1 LNGEGGAV
9 AQSPSSAPSVPPLV
23 PRSRLVAKLRES
35 TAPVVLL
42 SAPSGY
48 GKSVLLEQ
56 WAEEDPRPF
65 TSIILGDLHNDPG
78 MLVAS
83 IVEALARIEPVP
95 DEVSTALRAPEPSI
109 ETVVLPRLGRA
120 LGERAVPMV
129 LVLDDLERIESP
141 QALAVI
147 AAIAGQL
154 PSGSRLALACRTEP
168 ALPIGRL
175 RAHRML
181 TELGRTELTMTKA
194 ECAALLSGLGVE
206 LTGKQLDAMILH
218 AEGWPAA
225 LYLAGLALTEQPDL
239 DAAISR
245 FAGDDRIV
253 VDYIKEEFLAS
264 VSQRR
269 LEFMR
274 RAAVLDRLSGDLCDA
289 VLGRSGSART
299 LVDLARSNSL
309 LTPLDRR
316 DEWFRFHPMFRE
328 MLCSELHRVEPGKA
342 AELNLRASEWWA
354 GQGDWDRAIQHAI
367 EAGDPARAGELLWLA
382 VPRYM
387 ARGRV
392 ATVIGWLGLLGEET
406 IASDPALSLTA
417 AFGWITRGAG
427 SQAEHWIAVARSL
440 LQAGEDAGKGLDLGP
455 GLALA
460 EAGLAR
466 QGVAAMCASTEVAAK
481 DLADESPWLSMCCM
495 LDGVGLH
502 LRGLRDRAQERLVEG
517 ARRGSVSAP
526 TIQVLALAQLAL
538 LAIEDEDWRLAE
550 SLASQARA
558 QVNRSGLIEYPM
570 VALAMAVSALVESR
584 FGRVDK
590 AVADMR
596 IGTGLLGQLDEF
608 APWYEVEAR
617 IALARCAS
625 RLGDGPAAEGFLA
638 EARKLLKRTPDALA
652 LEEWIEQS
660 ARAIEELSVADVSGL
675 SPAELRVLQFLPG
688 HLSYPRSQPRPSS
701 RRTRSSPRRRAS
713 TASSAPPRGGRRSR
727 WRRRPAC
734 STARPIRRA
743 FPRPSSDLDDHPL
756 RAMRSRRPGPRL
768 GQLLRC
774 GQLHRCQS

>member
-1 LNGEGGAV
+1 LNEDRATV
-9 AQSPSSAPSVPPLV
+9 ARPAPSAPPLV
-23 PRSRLVAKLRES
+23 PRSRLIAKLRDS

-56 WAEEDPRPF
+56 WAEGDPRPF

-83 IVEALARIEPVP
+83 IVEALERIEPVP
-95 DEVSTALRAPEPSI
+95 GDVSTALQAPEPSI
-109 ETVVLPRLGRA
+109 ESVVLPRLGRA
-120 LGERAVPMV
+120 LGSRAIPMV

-181 TELGRTELTMTKA
+181 TELGRAELMMTKA
-194 ECAALLSGLGVE
+194 ECAELLAGLGVE
-206 LTGKQLDAMILH
+206 LSGKQLDAMVLH

-225 LYLAGLALTEQPDL
+225 LCLAGLALNEQPDL
-239 DAAISR
+239 DRAISR

-274 RAAVLDRLSGDLCDA
+274 RASVLDRLSGDLCDA
-289 VLGRSGSART
+289 VLGRTGSART
-299 LVDLARSNSL
+299 LVDLSRSNSL

-328 MLCSELHRVEPGKA
+328 MLRSELHRAEPGRETK
-342 AELNLRASEWWA
+342 LNLRASEWWA
-354 GQGDWDRAIQHAI
+354 EQGDSDRAIQYAI
-367 EAGDPARAGELLWLA
+367 EAGDPARAGELLWLG

-387 ARGRV
+387 TRGRV
-392 ATVIGWLGLLGEET
+392 ATVIGWLGRLGEET

-417 AFGWITRGAG
+417 AFGGITRGAG
-427 SQAEHWIAVARSL
+427 SQAEQWIAVARGL
-440 LQAGEDAGKGLDLGP
+440 LQAGGERDQTLGLEP

-466 QGVAAMCASTEVAAK
+466 QGVEAMCASTEVAAR
-481 DLADESPWLSMCCM
+481 DLADDSPWLSMCCM

-502 LRGLRDRAQERLVEG
+502 LRGLREPAQARLVEG

-538 LAIEDEDWRLAE
+538 LAIEDEDWQLAE
-550 SLASQARA
+550 SLAAQARA

-570 VALAMAVSALVESR
+570 VALTMAVSALVEAR

-596 IGTGLLGQLDEF
+596 IGIDLLGALDEF

-617 IALARCAS
+617 IALARCAT
-625 RLGDGPAAEGFLA
+625 RLDDGPTAEALLA
-638 EARKLLKRTPDALA
+638 EAKKLLERTPDAWVLG
-652 LEEWIEQS
+652 EWIEES
-660 ARAIEELSVADVSGL
+660 ALAAKELSASDVSGL

-688 HLSYPRSQPRPSS
+688 HLSYPQIATETFVSPNTVKTQAQSIYRKLGASS
-701 RRTRSSPRRRAS
+701 RREAV
-713 TASSAPPRGGRRSR
+713 ALAQEAG
-727 WRRRPAC
+727 
-734 STARPIRRA
+734 
-743 FPRPSSDLDDHPL
+743 
-756 RAMRSRRPGPRL
+756 
-768 GQLLRC
+768 LL
-774 GQLHRCQS
+774 

>member
-1 LNGEGGAV
+1 LNEDGGAI
-9 AQSPSSAPSVPPLV
+9 AQPPPSALSVPSLV
-23 PRSRLVAKLRES
+23 PRLRLIEKLKES

-83 IVEALARIEPVP
+83 IVEALERVEPMP
-95 DEVSTALRAPEPSI
+95 DDVSTALQAPEPSI
-109 ETVVLPRLGRA
+109 ESIVLPRLGRA
-120 LGERAVPMV
+120 LGDRTVPMV

-147 AAIAGQL
+147 VAIAGQL

-181 TELGRTELTMTKA
+181 TELGRAELMMTKA
-194 ECAALLSGLGVE
+194 ECAALLVGLGVE
-206 LTGKQLDAMILH
+206 LTSMQLDAMILH
-218 AEGWPAA
+218 AEGWAAA

-239 DAAISR
+239 DGAISR

-274 RAAVLDRLSGDLCDA
+274 RASVLDRLSGDLCDA
-289 VLGRSGSART
+289 VLGRTGSART
-299 LVDLARSNSL
+299 LVDLSRSNSL

-328 MLCSELHRVEPGKA
+328 MLRSELHRVEPGREKK
-342 AELNLRASEWWA
+342 LNLRASEWWA
-354 GQGDWDRAIQHAI
+354 EQGDWDRAIQYAI
-367 EAGDPARAGELLWLA
+367 EAGDTARAGELLWLG

-387 ARGRV
+387 TRGRV
-392 ATVIGWLGLLGEET
+392 ATVIGWLGRLGEEA
-406 IASDPALSLTA
+406 IASNPALSLTA
-417 AFGWITRGAG
+417 AFGGITRGAG
-427 SQAEHWIAVARSL
+427 AQAEHWIAVARSL
-440 LQAGEDAGKGLDLGP
+440 LRAEVDMGESLDLLP

-466 QGVAAMCASTEVAAK
+466 AGVEAMCASTEVAAK
-481 DLADESPWLSMCCM
+481 DLGDQSPWLSMCCM

-502 LRGLRDRAQERLVEG
+502 LRGLREPAQRRLMEG

-538 LAIEDEDWRLAE
+538 LAIEGGDWPLAE
-550 SLASQARA
+550 SLAAQARA

-596 IGTGLLGQLDEF
+596 IGMDLLGQLDEF

-617 IALARCAS
+617 IALARCAA
-625 RLGDGPAAEGFLA
+625 RLGDAPVAVAFLD
-638 EARKLLKRTPDALA
+638 EAKRLLKRTPDALVLGA
-652 LEEWIEQS
+652 WIEES
-660 ARAIEELSVADVSGL
+660 DRAVEALSVSEVSGL

-688 HLSYPRSQPRPSS
+688 HLSYPQISAETFVSPNTVKTQAQSIYRKLGASS
-701 RRTRSSPRRRAS
+701 RRQAVELAQEAGLLDREGGAQG
-713 TASSAPPRGGRRSR
+713 PPV
-727 WRRRPAC
+727 PE
-734 STARPIRRA
+734 
-743 FPRPSSDLDDHPL
+743 
-756 RAMRSRRPGPRL
+756 
-768 GQLLRC
+768 
-774 GQLHRCQS
+774 

>member
-1 LNGEGGAV
+1 LNEDGGAIAQPV
-9 AQSPSSAPSVPPLV
+9 PSAQSASSLI
-23 PRSRLVAKLRES
+23 PRARLIKKLKES
-35 TAPVVLL
+35 SAPVVLL

-48 GKSVLLEQ
+48 GKSVLLKQ
-56 WAEEDPRPF
+56 WAEEDSRPF
-65 TSIILGDLHNDPG
+65 TSIILSDLHNDPG

-83 IVEALARIEPVP
+83 ILEALERVEPVA
-95 DEVSTALRAPEPSI
+95 DDVSTALQAPEPSI
-109 ETVVLPRLGRA
+109 ESIVLPRLGRA
-120 LGERAVPMV
+120 LGERTVPMV

-147 AAIAGQL
+147 AAIAGQV
-154 PSGSRLALACRTEP
+154 PAGSRLALACRTEP

-181 TELGRTELTMTKA
+181 TELGTAELTMTKA
-194 ECAALLSGLGVE
+194 ECAALLAGLGVE
-206 LTGKQLDAMILH
+206 LTGKQLDTMILH

-225 LYLAGLALTEQPDL
+225 LYLAGLALSEQPDL
-239 DAAISR
+239 DLAISR

-274 RAAVLDRLSGDLCDA
+274 RAAVLDRLSGDLCDT
-289 VLGRSGSART
+289 VLERTGSART

-328 MLCSELHRVEPGKA
+328 MLCSELHRVEPGEA
-342 AELNLRASEWWA
+342 TRLNLRASEWWA
-354 GQGDWDRAIQHAI
+354 EQGDWDRAIQHAI
-367 EAGDPARAGELLWLA
+367 EAGDPVRAGELLWLG

-387 ARGRV
+387 TRGRV
-392 ATVIGWLGLLGEET
+392 ATVIGWLGLLGEEA

-417 AFGWITRGAG
+417 AFGGITRGAG
-427 SQAEHWIAVARSL
+427 PQAEHWIAVARSL
-440 LQAGEDAGKGLDLGP
+440 LLAEGDTDNGLDLGP

-466 QGVAAMCASTEVAAK
+466 QGVEAMCADTVVAAK
-481 DLADESPWLSMCCM
+481 DLADKSPWLSMCCM

-502 LRGLRDRAQERLVEG
+502 LRGLRDPARDRLLEG

-538 LAIEDEDWRLAE
+538 LAIEDGDWQLAE
-550 SLASQARA
+550 SLAAQARA

-570 VALAMAVSALVESR
+570 VALTMAVSALVEAR
-584 FGRVDK
+584 LGRVER
-590 AVADMR
+590 AMADMR
-596 IGTGLLGQLDEF
+596 IAIGLLGELDEF

-617 IALARCAS
+617 IALGRCAS
-625 RLGDGPAAEGFLA
+625 RLGDRPAAAAFLA
-638 EARKLLKRTPDALA
+638 EAKKLLNRTPDAIVLG
-652 LEEWIEQS
+652 EWIEES
-660 ARAIEELSVADVSGL
+660 ARTVAELSVVEVSGL

-688 HLSYPRSQPRPSS
+688 HLSYPQIATETFVSPNTVKTQAQSIYRKLGASS
-701 RRTRSSPRRRAS
+701 RRQAV
-713 TASSAPPRGGRRSR
+713 ALAQEAGL
-727 WRRRPAC
+727 
-734 STARPIRRA
+734 
-743 FPRPSSDLDDHPL
+743 LDREPD
-756 RAMRSRRPGPRL
+756 S
-768 GQLLRC
+768 
-774 GQLHRCQS
+774 

>member
-1 LNGEGGAV
+1 LNEDGGAV
-9 AQSPSSAPSVPPLV
+9 AQPAPSAPSAPPLV
-23 PRSRLVAKLRES
+23 PRSRLVAKLKDS

-56 WAEEDPRPF
+56 WADEDPRPF

-78 MLVAS
+78 MLVAT
-83 IVEALARIEPVP
+83 IVEALERIEAVP
-95 DEVSTALRAPEPSI
+95 EDVSTALQAPEPSI
-109 ETVVLPRLGRA
+109 ESIVLPRLARA
-120 LGERAVPMV
+120 LGDRTIPMV

-147 AAIAGQL
+147 TAIAGQL
-154 PSGSRLALACRTEP
+154 PPGSRLALACRTEP

-181 TELGRTELTMTKA
+181 TELGRPELTMTKA

-206 LTGKQLDAMILH
+206 LNKKQLDAMIMH

-239 DAAISR
+239 DRAISR

-264 VSQRR
+264 VSKRR

-274 RAAVLDRLSGDLCDA
+274 RASVLDRLSGDLCDA
-289 VLGRSGSART
+289 VLGRTGSART
-299 LVDLARSNSL
+299 LVDLSRSNSL

-328 MLCSELHRVEPGKA
+328 MLRSELHRVEPAKE

-354 GQGDWDRAIQHAI
+354 GQGDWDRAIQYAI
-367 EAGDPARAGELLWLA
+367 EAEDPARAGELLWLG

-387 ARGRV
+387 TRGRV
-392 ATVIGWLGLLGEET
+392 ATVIGWLGRLGEET

-417 AFGWITRGAG
+417 AFGGITRGAG
-427 SQAEHWIAVARSL
+427 AQAERWTAVARGL
-440 LQAGEDAGKGLDLGP
+440 LQEADGDPEKSLDLRP

-466 QGVAAMCASTEVAAK
+466 QGVEAMCASTEVAAA

-502 LRGLRDRAQERLVEG
+502 LRGLRDRAQARLVEG

-526 TIQVLALAQLAL
+526 TIQVLALAQLTL
-538 LAIEDEDWRLAE
+538 LAIEDEDWQLAE

-570 VALAMAVSALVESR
+570 IALAMAVSALVESR
-584 FGRVDK
+584 FGRVEK

-596 IGTGLLGQLDEF
+596 IGIHLLAELDEF

-617 IALARCAS
+617 IALARCSS
-625 RLGDGPAAEGFLA
+625 RLGDGQAAEAWLT
-638 EARKLLKRTPDALA
+638 EARKLLKRTPDALV
-652 LEEWIEQS
+652 LGGWIEES
-660 ARAIEELSVADVSGL
+660 ARAVAELSVADVGGL

-688 HLSYPRSQPRPSS
+688 HLSYPQIATETLVSPNTVKTQAQSIYRKLGASS
-701 RRTRSSPRRRAS
+701 RREAVALAQDAGLLDREGGSQIPP
-713 TASSAPPRGGRRSR
+713 APE
-727 WRRRPAC
+727 
-734 STARPIRRA
+734 
-743 FPRPSSDLDDHPL
+743 
-756 RAMRSRRPGPRL
+756 
-768 GQLLRC
+768 
-774 GQLHRCQS
+774 

>member
-1 LNGEGGAV
+1 LNDDGGAI
-9 AQSPSSAPSVPPLV
+9 AQPVPSVQSASSLI
-23 PRSRLVAKLRES
+23 PRARLIKKLKES
-35 TAPVVLL
+35 SAPVVLL

-48 GKSVLLEQ
+48 GKSVLLGQ

-78 MLVAS
+78 MLMAS
-83 IVEALARIEPVP
+83 IVEALERVEPVP
-95 DEVSTALRAPEPSI
+95 DDVSTALQAPEPSI
-109 ETVVLPRLGRA
+109 ESIVLPRLGRA
-120 LGERAVPMV
+120 MGERTVPMV
-129 LVLDDLERIESP
+129 LVFDDLERIESP

-154 PSGSRLALACRTEP
+154 PAGSRLALACRTEP

-181 TELGRTELTMTKA
+181 TELGTAELTMTKA
-194 ECAALLSGLGVE
+194 ECAALLAGLGVE
-206 LTGKQLDAMILH
+206 LTGKQLDTMILH

-225 LYLAGLALTEQPDL
+225 LYLAGLALSEQPDL
-239 DAAISR
+239 DLAISR

-289 VLGRSGSART
+289 VLERTGSART

-342 AELNLRASEWWA
+342 TKLNLRASEWWA
-354 GQGDWDRAIQHAI
+354 EQGDWDRAIQHAI
-367 EAGDPARAGELLWLA
+367 EAGDPRRAGELLWLG

-387 ARGRV
+387 TRGRV

-417 AFGWITRGAG
+417 AFGGITRGAG
-427 SQAEHWIAVARSL
+427 PQAEHWIAVARSL
-440 LQAGEDAGKGLDLGP
+440 LQAEGGTDNGLDLGP

-466 QGVAAMCASTEVAAK
+466 QGVEAMCADTVVAAK
-481 DLADESPWLSMCCM
+481 DLADKSPWLSMCCM

-502 LRGLRDRAQERLVEG
+502 LRGLRDPARDRLLEG

-538 LAIEDEDWRLAE
+538 LAIEDGDWQLAE
-550 SLASQARA
+550 SLAAQARA

-570 VALAMAVSALVESR
+570 VALTMAVSALVEAR
-584 FGRVDK
+584 FGRVER
-590 AVADMR
+590 AMADMR
-596 IGTGLLGQLDEF
+596 IAIGLLGELDEF

-625 RLGDGPAAEGFLA
+625 RLGDRPAAAAFLA
-638 EARKLLKRTPDALA
+638 EAKKLLNRTPDAIVLG
-652 LEEWIEQS
+652 EWIEES
-660 ARAIEELSVADVSGL
+660 ARAVAELSVVEVSGL

-688 HLSYPRSQPRPSS
+688 HLSYPQIATETFVSPNTVKTQAQSIYRKLGASS
-701 RRTRSSPRRRAS
+701 RRQAV
-713 TASSAPPRGGRRSR
+713 ALAQEAGL
-727 WRRRPAC
+727 
-734 STARPIRRA
+734 
-743 FPRPSSDLDDHPL
+743 LDREPD
-756 RAMRSRRPGPRL
+756 S
-768 GQLLRC
+768 
-774 GQLHRCQS
+774 

>member
-1 LNGEGGAV
+1 MKEDGGAI
-9 AQSPSSAPSVPPLV
+9 AQPAPSALSVPSLV
-23 PRSRLVAKLRES
+23 PRARLVAKLRES

-83 IVEALARIEPVP
+83 IVEALERIEPVP
-95 DEVSTALRAPEPSI
+95 EDVSTALQAPEPSI
-109 ETVVLPRLGRA
+109 ESIVLPRLGRA
-120 LGERAVPMV
+120 LGDRAVPMV

-147 AAIAGQL
+147 AAIAGRL
-154 PSGSRLALACRTEP
+154 PPGSRLALACRTEP

-194 ECAALLSGLGVE
+194 ECAALLAGLGVE

-225 LYLAGLALTEQPDL
+225 LYLAGLALSEQPDL
-239 DAAISR
+239 DGAISR

-264 VSQRR
+264 VSRRR

-274 RAAVLDRLSGDLCDA
+274 RASVLDRLSGDLCDA
-289 VLGRSGSART
+289 VLGRTGSART
-299 LVDLARSNSL
+299 LVDLSRSNSL

-328 MLCSELHRVEPGKA
+328 MLRSELHRVEPA
-342 AELNLRASEWWA
+342 RETELNLRASEWWA
-354 GQGDWDRAIQHAI
+354 EQGDWDRAIQYAI
-367 EAGDPARAGELLWLA
+367 EAGDPARAGELLWSG

-387 ARGRV
+387 TRGRV
-392 ATVIGWLGLLGEET
+392 ATVIGWLGRLGEET

-417 AFGWITRGAG
+417 AFGGITRGAG
-427 SQAEHWIAVARSL
+427 SQAEHWTAVARSL
-440 LQAGEDAGKGLDLGP
+440 LQGEGGSDKSLGLMP

-466 QGVAAMCASTEVAAK
+466 QGVEAMCAGTEVAAEE
-481 DLADESPWLSMCCM
+481 LADESPWLSMCCM

-502 LRGLRDRAQERLVEG
+502 LRGLREPAHGRLVEG

-538 LAIEDEDWRLAE
+538 LAIEDGDWRLAE
-550 SLASQARA
+550 TLASQARA

-596 IGTGLLGQLDEF
+596 IGVDLLGELDEF

-625 RLGDGPAAEGFLA
+625 RLGDGPTAEAFLV
-638 EARKLLKRTPDALA
+638 EARKLLKRTPDALV
-652 LEEWIEQS
+652 LGEWIEQS
-660 ARAIEELSVADVSGL
+660 AEAVAELSVAEVSDL

-688 HLSYPRSQPRPSS
+688 HLSYPQIAAETFVSPNTVKTQAQSIYRKLGASS
-701 RRTRSSPRRRAS
+701 RREAVELAREAGLLDREAGSQSPP
-713 TASSAPPRGGRRSR
+713 APE
-727 WRRRPAC
+727 
-734 STARPIRRA
+734 
-743 FPRPSSDLDDHPL
+743 
-756 RAMRSRRPGPRL
+756 
-768 GQLLRC
+768 
-774 GQLHRCQS
+774 

>member
-1 LNGEGGAV
+1 LNEDRATV
-9 AQSPSSAPSVPPLV
+9 ARPAPSALSAPPLV
-23 PRSRLVAKLRES
+23 PRSRLIAKLRES

-83 IVEALARIEPVP
+83 IVEALERIEPMP
-95 DEVSTALRAPEPSI
+95 EDVSTALQAPEPSI
-109 ETVVLPRLGRA
+109 ESIVLPRLGRA
-120 LGERAVPMV
+120 LGDRTIPMV

-141 QALAVI
+141 QALTVI
-147 AAIAGQL
+147 AAIGGQL
-154 PSGSRLALACRTEP
+154 PAGSRLALACRTEP

-181 TELGRTELTMTKA
+181 TELGRAELMMTKA
-194 ECAALLSGLGVE
+194 ECAALLAGLGVE
-206 LTGKQLDAMILH
+206 LTSKQLDAMILH
-218 AEGWPAA
+218 AEGWAAA
-225 LYLAGLALTEQPDL
+225 LYLAALALTEQPDL
-239 DAAISR
+239 EGAVSR

-264 VSQRR
+264 ASRRR

-274 RAAVLDRLSGDLCDA
+274 RASVLDRLSGDLCDA
-289 VLGRSGSART
+289 VLGRTGSART
-299 LVDLARSNSL
+299 LVDLSRSNSL

-328 MLCSELHRVEPGKA
+328 MLRSELHHVEPGRER
-342 AELNLRASEWWA
+342 ELNLRASEWWA
-354 GQGDWDRAIQHAI
+354 EQGDSDRAIKYAI
-367 EAGDPARAGELLWLA
+367 EAGDPARAGELLWLG

-387 ARGRV
+387 TRGRV
-392 ATVIGWLGLLGEET
+392 ATVIGWLGRLGKET

-417 AFGWITRGAG
+417 AFGGITRGAG
-427 SQAEHWIAVARSL
+427 SQAEHWTAVARSL
-440 LQAGEDAGKGLDLGP
+440 LQAEEDADADAGLDLEP

-466 QGVAAMCASTEVAAK
+466 QGVEAMCASTKVAAE

-502 LRGLRDRAQERLVEG
+502 LRGLRKPAHGRLVEG

-538 LAIEDEDWRLAE
+538 LAIEDGDWRLAE
-550 SLASQARA
+550 TLAAQARA

-596 IGTGLLGQLDEF
+596 IGIDLLGQLDEF

-617 IALARCAS
+617 IALARCAA
-625 RLGDGPAAEGFLA
+625 RLGDSPAAEAFLA
-638 EARKLLKRTPDALA
+638 EAKKLLERTPDALV
-652 LEEWIEQS
+652 LGEWIEES
-660 ARAIEELSVADVSGL
+660 VRTVAEFSVAEASDL

-688 HLSYPRSQPRPSS
+688 HLSFPQIAAETFVSPNTVKTQAQSIYRKLGASS
-701 RRTRSSPRRRAS
+701 RREAVELAQKAGLLDSEAGSQRPP
-713 TASSAPPRGGRRSR
+713 APE
-727 WRRRPAC
+727 
-734 STARPIRRA
+734 
-743 FPRPSSDLDDHPL
+743 
-756 RAMRSRRPGPRL
+756 
-768 GQLLRC
+768 
-774 GQLHRCQS
+774 

>member
-1 LNGEGGAV
+1 LNEDGGAIAQPV
-9 AQSPSSAPSVPPLV
+9 PSAQSASSLI
-23 PRSRLVAKLRES
+23 PRARLIKKLKES
-35 TAPVVLL
+35 SAPVVLL

-48 GKSVLLEQ
+48 GKSVLLKQ
-56 WAEEDPRPF
+56 WAEEDSRPF
-65 TSIILGDLHNDPG
+65 TSIILSDLHNDPG

-83 IVEALARIEPVP
+83 ILEALERVEPVA
-95 DEVSTALRAPEPSI
+95 DDVSTALQAPEPSI
-109 ETVVLPRLGRA
+109 ESIVLPRLGRA
-120 LGERAVPMV
+120 LGERTVPMV

-147 AAIAGQL
+147 AAIAGQV
-154 PSGSRLALACRTEP
+154 PAGSRLALACRTEP

-181 TELGRTELTMTKA
+181 TELGTAELTMTKA
-194 ECAALLSGLGVE
+194 ECAALLAGLGVE
-206 LTGKQLDAMILH
+206 LTGKQLDTMILH

-225 LYLAGLALTEQPDL
+225 LYLAGLALSEQPDL
-239 DAAISR
+239 DLAISR

-274 RAAVLDRLSGDLCDA
+274 RAAVLDRLSDDLYDT
-289 VLGRSGSART
+289 VLERTGSART

-328 MLCSELHRVEPGKA
+328 MLCSELHRVEPGEA
-342 AELNLRASEWWA
+342 TRLNLRASEWWA
-354 GQGDWDRAIQHAI
+354 EQGDWDRAIQHAI
-367 EAGDPARAGELLWLA
+367 EAGDPVRAGELLWLG

-387 ARGRV
+387 TRGRV
-392 ATVIGWLGLLGEET
+392 ATVIGWLGLLGEEA

-417 AFGWITRGAG
+417 AFGGITRGAG
-427 SQAEHWIAVARSL
+427 PQAEHWIAVARSL
-440 LQAGEDAGKGLDLGP
+440 LLAEGDTDNGLDLGP

-466 QGVAAMCASTEVAAK
+466 QGVEAMCADTVVAAK
-481 DLADESPWLSMCCM
+481 DLADKSPWLSMCCM

-502 LRGLRDRAQERLVEG
+502 LRGLRDPARDRLLEG

-538 LAIEDEDWRLAE
+538 LAIEDGDWQLAE
-550 SLASQARA
+550 SLAAQARA

-570 VALAMAVSALVESR
+570 VALTMAVSALVEAR
-584 FGRVDK
+584 LGRVER
-590 AVADMR
+590 AMADMR
-596 IGTGLLGQLDEF
+596 IAIGLLGELDEF

-617 IALARCAS
+617 IALGRCAS
-625 RLGDGPAAEGFLA
+625 RLGDRPAAAAFLA
-638 EARKLLKRTPDALA
+638 EAKKLLNRTPDAIVLG
-652 LEEWIEQS
+652 EWIEES
-660 ARAIEELSVADVSGL
+660 ARTVAELSVVEVSGL

-688 HLSYPRSQPRPSS
+688 HLSYPQIATETFVSPNTVKTQAQSIYRKLGASS
-701 RRTRSSPRRRAS
+701 RRQAV
-713 TASSAPPRGGRRSR
+713 ALAQEAGL
-727 WRRRPAC
+727 
-734 STARPIRRA
+734 
-743 FPRPSSDLDDHPL
+743 LDREPD
-756 RAMRSRRPGPRL
+756 S
-768 GQLLRC
+768 
-774 GQLHRCQS
+774 

>member
-1 LNGEGGAV
+1 VNEDGGAV
-9 AQSPSSAPSVPPLV
+9 AQSEANALRVPPLV

-56 WAEEDPRPF
+56 WAEEDARPF
-65 TSIILGDLHNDPG
+65 ASIILGDLHNDPG

-83 IVEALARIEPVP
+83 IVEALDGIEPVP
-95 DEVSTALRAPEPSI
+95 EEVSTALRAPEPSI
-109 ETVVLPRLGRA
+109 ESIVLPRLGRA
-120 LGERAVPMV
+120 LGERTIPMV

-154 PSGSRLALACRTEP
+154 PSRSRLALACRTEP

-181 TELGRTELTMTKA
+181 TELGRAELTMTKA
-194 ECAALLSGLGVE
+194 ECAALFAGLDVE
-206 LTGKQLDAMILH
+206 LSDEQLDAMVLH

-225 LYLAGLALTEQPDL
+225 LYLAGLALGEQPDL
-239 DAAISR
+239 NGAIAR

-264 VSQRR
+264 VSKRR

-274 RAAVLDRLSGDLCDA
+274 RASVLDRLSGDLCDA
-289 VLGRSGSART
+289 VLGRTGSART
-299 LVDLARSNSL
+299 LVDLSRSNSL

-328 MLCSELHRVEPGKA
+328 MLRSELHRVEPGREA
-342 AELNLRASEWWA
+342 GLNLRASEWWA
-354 GQGDWDRAIQHAI
+354 EQGDWDRAIQYAI
-367 EAGDPARAGELLWLA
+367 EAGDPARAGELLWLG

-387 ARGRV
+387 TRGRV
-392 ATVIGWLGLLGEET
+392 ATVIGWLGSLGDET

-417 AFGWITRGAG
+417 AFGGITRGAG
-427 SQAEHWIAVARSL
+427 AQAEHWIAVARSL
-440 LQAGEDAGKGLDLGP
+440 LEAGGDADRGLDLGP

-460 EAGLAR
+460 EAALAR
-466 QGVAAMCASTEVAAK
+466 QGVEAMCASTEVAAEN
-481 DLADESPWLSMCCM
+481 LADESPWLSMCCM

-502 LRGLRDRAQERLVEG
+502 LRGLREPAQARLAEG

-538 LAIEDEDWRLAE
+538 LAIEDGDWQLAE
-550 SLASQARA
+550 SRAGQARA

-584 FGRVDK
+584 FGRTDK

-596 IGTGLLGQLDEF
+596 IGIDLLAELDEF

-625 RLGDGPAAEGFLA
+625 RLGDSAAAEAFLA
-638 EARKLLKRTPDALA
+638 EAGKLLQRTPDASVLG
-652 LEEWIEQS
+652 EWIEES
-660 ARAIEELSVADVSGL
+660 ARAVGEFSAAEVSGL

-688 HLSYPRSQPRPSS
+688 HLSYPQIAAETLVSPNTVKTQAQSIYRKLGASS
-701 RRTRSSPRRRAS
+701 RRQAVELAKEAGMLDREPGTQ
-713 TASSAPPRGGRRSR
+713 APPP
-727 WRRRPAC
+727 PA
-734 STARPIRRA
+734 
-743 FPRPSSDLDDHPL
+743 
-756 RAMRSRRPGPRL
+756 
-768 GQLLRC
+768 
-774 GQLHRCQS
+774 

>member
-1 LNGEGGAV
+1 M
-9 AQSPSSAPSVPPLV
+9 
-23 PRSRLVAKLRES
+23 
-35 TAPVVLL
+35 LL
-42 SAPSGY
+42 A
-48 GKSVLLEQ
+48 Q
-56 WAEEDPRPF
+56 WAEEDARPF
-65 TSIILGDLHNDPG
+65 TSIILGDPHNDPG

-83 IVEALARIEPVP
+83 IVEALERIEPVP
-95 DEVSTALRAPEPSI
+95 EDVSTALQAPEPSI
-109 ETVVLPRLGRA
+109 ERIVLPRLGRA
-120 LGERAVPMV
+120 LRERTVPMV

-141 QALAVI
+141 QALAVV
-147 AAIAGQL
+147 AAIADQL
-154 PSGSRLALACRTEP
+154 PPGSRLALACRTEP

-194 ECAALLSGLGVE
+194 ECAALFVGLDVE
-206 LTGKQLDAMILH
+206 LTDDQLDAMILH

-225 LYLAGLALTEQPDL
+225 LYLAGLALGEQPDL
-239 DAAISR
+239 DGAISR

-264 VSQRR
+264 VSKRR

-274 RAAVLDRLSGDLCDA
+274 RASVLDRLSGDLCDA
-289 VLGRSGSART
+289 VLGRTGSART
-299 LVDLARSNSL
+299 LVDLSRSNSL

-328 MLCSELHRVEPGKA
+328 MLRSELHRVEPA
-342 AELNLRASEWWA
+342 REQDLNLRASEWWVE
-354 GQGDWDRAIQHAI
+354 QGDWDRAIQYAI
-367 EAGDPARAGELLWLA
+367 EAGDPARAGELLWLG

-387 ARGRV
+387 TRGRV
-392 ATVIGWLGLLGEET
+392 ATVIGWLGRLGEET

-417 AFGWITRGAG
+417 AFGGITRGAG
-427 SQAEHWIAVARSL
+427 SQAEHWAAVARSL
-440 LQAGEDAGKGLDLGP
+440 LQADEECDRSLDLRP

-466 QGVAAMCASTEVAAK
+466 HGVEAMCASAEAAAE

-502 LRGLRDRAQERLVEG
+502 LRGLREQAQGRLVEG

-538 LAIEDEDWRLAE
+538 LAIEDGDWRLAE
-550 SLASQARA
+550 ARAGQARA
-558 QVNRSGLIEYPM
+558 QVNRSGLIDYPM

-596 IGTGLLGQLDEF
+596 IGMGLLAELDEF

-625 RLGDGPAAEGFLA
+625 RLGDSMTA
-638 EARKLLKRTPDALA
+638 EAFLTEAKKLLERTPDARVLA
-652 LEEWIEQS
+652 VWIEEA
-660 ARAIEELSVADVSGL
+660 ARTVEEFSEAEVSDLSH
-675 SPAELRVLQFLPG
+675 AELRVLQFLPG
-688 HLSYPRSQPRPSS
+688 HLSYPQIAAETFVSPNTVKTQAQSIYRKLGASS
-701 RRTRSSPRRRAS
+701 RREAVGLAREAGLLDRESSS
-713 TASSAPPRGGRRSR
+713 
-727 WRRRPAC
+727 
-734 STARPIRRA
+734 
-743 FPRPSSDLDDHPL
+743 
-756 RAMRSRRPGPRL
+756 
-768 GQLLRC
+768 
-774 GQLHRCQS
+774 

>member
-1 LNGEGGAV
+1 LNEDRATV
-9 AQSPSSAPSVPPLV
+9 ARPAPNAPSLV
-23 PRSRLVAKLRES
+23 PRSRLIAKLKES

-65 TSIILGDLHNDPG
+65 ASIILGDLHNDPG

-83 IVEALARIEPVP
+83 IVEALERIEPVP
-95 DEVSTALRAPEPSI
+95 GDVSTALRAPEPSI
-109 ETVVLPRLGRA
+109 ESIVLPRLKRA
-120 LGERAVPMV
+120 LDDRAIPMV

-147 AAIAGQL
+147 AAIAGQI

-181 TELGRTELTMTKA
+181 TELGRAELTMTKA
-194 ECAALLSGLGVE
+194 ECAALLAGLGVE
-206 LTGKQLDAMILH
+206 LTGKQLDAMVLH

-225 LYLAGLALTEQPDL
+225 LCLAGLALNEQPDL
-239 DAAISR
+239 DGAISR

-274 RAAVLDRLSGDLCDA
+274 RASVLDRLSGDLCDA
-289 VLGRSGSART
+289 VLGRTGSART
-299 LVDLARSNSL
+299 LVDLSRSNSL

-328 MLCSELHRVEPGKA
+328 MLRSELHRVEPGGER
-342 AELNLRASEWWA
+342 ELNLRASEWWA
-354 GQGDWDRAIQHAI
+354 EQGDSDRAIQYAI
-367 EAGDPARAGELLWLA
+367 EAGDPARAGELLWLG

-387 ARGRV
+387 TRGRV
-392 ATVIGWLGLLGEET
+392 ATVVGWLGRLGEET

-417 AFGWITRGAG
+417 AFGGITRGAG
-427 SQAEHWIAVARSL
+427 SQAEQWIAVARGL
-440 LQAGEDAGKGLDLGP
+440 LQAGGEPDEKLGLEP

-466 QGVAAMCASTEVAAK
+466 QGVEAMCASAEVAAK

-502 LRGLRDRAQERLVEG
+502 LRGLREPAQRRLVEG
-517 ARRGSVSAP
+517 ARRGSVGAP

-538 LAIEDEDWRLAE
+538 LAIEGEDWQLAE
-550 SLASQARA
+550 SLAAQARA

-570 VALAMAVSALVESR
+570 VALAMAVSALVEAR

-596 IGTGLLGQLDEF
+596 IGIGLLGQLDEF

-617 IALARCAS
+617 IALARCAA
-625 RLGDGPAAEGFLA
+625 RLGDGPAAEAFLA
-638 EARKLLKRTPDALA
+638 DGKKLLKRTPDAFVLG
-652 LEEWIEQS
+652 EWIEES
-660 ARAIEELSVADVSGL
+660 ARAVEELAVSDVGGL

-688 HLSYPRSQPRPSS
+688 HLSYPQIATETFVSPNTVKTQAQSIYRKLGASS
-701 RRTRSSPRRRAS
+701 RREAVELARGAGLLDRDGSSQS
-713 TASSAPPRGGRRSR
+713 PPV
-727 WRRRPAC
+727 PE
-734 STARPIRRA
+734 
-743 FPRPSSDLDDHPL
+743 
-756 RAMRSRRPGPRL
+756 
-768 GQLLRC
+768 
-774 GQLHRCQS
+774 